1 MWLVCVDELP
11 PSQSIWIVSS
21 VYMYMSSV
29 KNVSIAYHGGEGME
43 AIQLRVSGLSVHFL
57 ATLDSF
63 VTKFTQS

>member
-11 PSQSIWIVSS
+11 PTWSIWIVTD
-21 VYMYMSSV
+21 MYMSSV